1 MIWKVSEQKLFAVSV
16 WDTVHSVLGAAAIS
30 AASLV
35 IYVNLSRKM
44 TELCLISMQK
54 AMLA

>member
-1 MIWKVSEQKLFAVSV
+1 MGEQKLIAMSV

-30 AASLV
+30 VASFV

-54 AMLA
+54 ATLA